1 MFEGRLENIRKHTPL
16 VHSITNYVTVNDCA
30 NILLACGASPIMA
43 DEIEEVE
50 EITALCDGLNLNLGT
65 LNKKTISAM
74 FLAARKANALD
85 RPILLDP
92 VGAGASRLRTQTAL
106 ELLDKVHISVLRG
119 NVSEIKALTLGSSST
134 KGVDANFLDAV
145 NEETLDAA
153 AALTRSLSAKTGAI
167 VAMTGAID
175 LVSDAKRTYV
185 IRNGH
190 PLMGRITGAG
200 CMLSAMA
207 TAYLAANREV
217 PLEAVSAAVC
227 AMGVCGQIAI
237 ARMAE
242 GEGNATYRN
251 RLIDAVFN
259 LSPEG
264 LGKDAQAEML
274 S

>member
-1 MFEGRLENIRKHTPL
+1 MFEGRLENVRRRTPL

-50 EITALCDGLNLNLGT
+50 EITDLCDGLNLNLGT

-74 FLAARKANALD
+74 FLAAGKADALH

-106 ELLDKVHISVLRG
+106 ELLNKVHAFALRG
-119 NVSEIKALTLGSSST
+119 NVSEIKALALGSSST
-134 KGVDANFLDAV
+134 KGVDAHFLDAV
-145 NEETLDAA
+145 REETLDEAV
-153 AALTRSLSAKTGAI
+153 ALIRSLSAKTGAI

-175 LVSDAKRTYV
+175 LVSDAERTYV

-190 PLMGRITGAG
+190 PLMGKITGSG

-207 TAYLAANREV
+207 TAYLAANPES
-217 PLEAVSAAVC
+217 PLEAVAAAVC
-227 AMGVCGQIAI
+227 ALGVCGQIA
-237 ARMAE
+237 ATRMAE

-259 LSPEG
+259 LSPER
-264 LGKDAQAEML
+264 LEKDAQAEML